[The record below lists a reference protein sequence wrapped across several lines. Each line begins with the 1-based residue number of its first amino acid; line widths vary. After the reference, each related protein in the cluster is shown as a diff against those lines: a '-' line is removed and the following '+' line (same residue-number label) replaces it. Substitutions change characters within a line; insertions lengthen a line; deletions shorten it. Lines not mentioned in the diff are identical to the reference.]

1 MKEGVKAAR
10 VELRGAGL
18 DESPHC
24 YKRLPEVLAAHAGS
38 IRIVHTL
45 TPLGVAM
52 ASAEEFDPYKDQTL
66 LRFFVLPFLVLDAK
80 FETQGIKPF
89 K

>member
-1 MKEGVKAAR
+1 
-10 VELRGAGL
+10 
-18 DESPHC
+18 
-24 YKRLPEVLAAHAGS
+24 
-38 IRIVHTL
+38 
-45 TPLGVAM
+45 M